1 MPAAAGMAASPPKSA
16 GQVAQAVP
24 SKAATYQQR
33 RAALDTLTA
42 EYESAAARFD
52 AGDTVLDRESATLK
66 QRQALLDLHKRNYRD
81 AVARCPD
88 TRCIDGLNRQR
99 DAVNADQIALN
110 RDIDAHNAR
119 MAQREQEAAKLDLM
133 EAQLVEIR
141 EDLQRLE
148 QDMATSQ
155 PATAR

>member
-1 MPAAAGMAASPPKSA
+1 M
-16 GQVAQAVP
+16 
-24 SKAATYQQR
+24 
-33 RAALDTLTA
+33 
-42 EYESAAARFD
+42 
-52 AGDTVLDRESATLK
+52 
-66 QRQALLDLHKRNYRD
+66 
-81 AVARCPD
+81 ARCPD
-88 TRCIDGLNRQR
+88 TSCIDGLNRQR

-148 QDMATSQ
+148 QDMATPQ
-155 PATAR
+155 PAAAR